1 MTTIVYIALSI
12 LGVIFIL
19 SVWANIFLLKRLLFV
34 SENLDDLLYMVT
46 NFSLHLEKVNNMETF
61 YGDEVLGGLLDHSKE
76 LREDLTQIISNYEYK
91 QEAAQKT
98 Q

>member
-1 MTTIVYIALSI
+1 MTTIVYIALST

-19 SVWANIFLLKRLLFV
+19 SVWANIFLLRRLLFV

-46 NFSLHLEKVNNMETF
+46 NFTLHLEKVNNMKTF
-61 YGDEVLGGLLDHSKE
+61 YGDEVLAGLLDHSKE

-91 QEAAQKT
+91 QETAQKT